1 VGALVTV
8 HNDGPDSVEVRVG
21 RRSILLHAG
30 QDFRVSTASNVGIAP
45 LTPISAD
52 ELALHMGGR
61 PSDGER
67 NRYAED

>member
-1 VGALVTV
+1 MAALVSV
-8 HNDGPDSVEVRVG
+8 HNDGPDTVEVRVG

-30 QDFRVSTASNVGIAP
+30 QDFRVATASVVAVAA
-45 LTPISAD
+45 LAPISAD

-61 PSDGER
+61 PAGEV